1 MNQRPTMAIHSAG
14 VNPPAEF
21 ALWNLGFRPFY
32 LLGSI
37 FAALS
42 IALWIGQYAGYLPF
56 AYLRSPASHG
66 SEMLFGYTTAIVA
79 GFLFTAVRNWTGQ
92 PTPTGATL
100 MGLAVPGQ

>member
-1 MNQRPTMAIHSAG
+1 MAIHSAG

-66 SEMLFGYTTAIVA
+66 SEMLLGIRQRSWPAFCSRRCA
-79 GFLFTAVRNWTGQ
+79 TGRVSLHQ
-92 PTPTGATL
+92 PARR
-100 MGLAVPGQ
+100 